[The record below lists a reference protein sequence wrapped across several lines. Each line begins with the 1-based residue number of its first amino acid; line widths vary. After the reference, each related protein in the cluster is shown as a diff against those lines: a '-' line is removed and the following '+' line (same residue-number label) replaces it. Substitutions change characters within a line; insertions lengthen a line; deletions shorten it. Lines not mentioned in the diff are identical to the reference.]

1 MVINQFLSAKLHC
14 KKSLV
19 QLKFLDKKIPSE
31 MVAQNNYDLGS
42 ICYKLKEY
50 GDAKRYYE
58 ESICIIDND
67 HIDSY
72 WANCIKGNL
81 GLTLI
86 RCGEM

>member
-1 MVINQFLSAKLHC
+1 MMTNQFRLAKVHC

-19 QLKFLDKKIPSE
+19 QLTLLEKKIPTN
-31 MVAQNNYDLGS
+31 MVVQNNYDLGS
-42 ICYKLKEY
+42 VCYKLKEY

-58 ESICIIDND
+58 ESIRMIENER
-67 HIDSY
+67 IDSY

-86 RCGEM
+86 RLG